1 MDIVSA
7 KVAGDKAMEYV
18 SELAPEAKCIALEG
32 IELSSNKEVWEVIVG
47 YALASDIPQMALVA
61 ANVDMRSRRTHKR
74 LFIDA
79 ETLELRKMEPYE
91 IAA

>member
-32 IELSSNKEVWEVIVG
+32 IELSSNKDVWEVIVG

-61 ANVDMRSRRTHKR
+61 ANGDMRSRRTHKR

-79 ETLELRKMEPYE
+79 ETLELRKMGPYE

>member
-1 MDIVSA
+1 MRWRAIFH
-7 KVAGDKAMEYV
+7 
-18 SELAPEAKCIALEG
+18 
-32 IELSSNKEVWEVIVG
+32 
-47 YALASDIPQMALVA
+47 MALVA